1 MKEQGYQLKAIRGIL
16 GKVEENQKTEPEA
29 LLEAQAQA
37 VFRETGTGERNMSRQ
52 ENMEMKKNTEVE
64 NKETELPQAEVSQ
77 PLAGEKMR
85 QFQEIMNQV
94 IGRAIEENSE
104 KLSQDVSYLVHD
116 KLMKELEYLMR
127 VSDEREEERFK
138 RLDEVIRAY
147 QRENQ
152 GRAEAAAAALGRFP
166 FFRSRVKK
174 KKFGRNGNKM

>member
-1 MKEQGYQLKAIRGIL
+1 M
-16 GKVEENQKTEPEA
+16 EENQKTEPEA

-77 PLAGEKMR
+77 PLAGEKRR

-104 KLSQDVSYLVHD
+104 KLSQDVSGSSSGCARAVSIFPVPC
-116 KLMKELEYLMR
+116 KEKEIWT
-127 VSDEREEERFK
+127 EWE
-138 RLDEVIRAY
+138 
-147 QRENQ
+147 
-152 GRAEAAAAALGRFP
+152 
-166 FFRSRVKK
+166 
-174 KKFGRNGNKM
+174 

>member
-1 MKEQGYQLKAIRGIL
+1 
-16 GKVEENQKTEPEA
+16 
-29 LLEAQAQA
+29 
-37 VFRETGTGERNMSRQ
+37 MSRQ

-127 VSDEREEERFK
+127 VSEERFK
-138 RLDEVIRAY
+138 RLDEVIRVY

-152 GRAEAAAAALGRFP
+152 GRAEAAAAAPGRFP

>member
-1 MKEQGYQLKAIRGIL
+1 
-16 GKVEENQKTEPEA
+16 
-29 LLEAQAQA
+29 
-37 VFRETGTGERNMSRQ
+37 
-52 ENMEMKKNTEVE
+52 
-64 NKETELPQAEVSQ
+64 
-77 PLAGEKMR
+77 MR

-147 QRENQ
+147 QR
-152 GRAEAAAAALGRFP
+152 FP

>member
-1 MKEQGYQLKAIRGIL
+1 
-16 GKVEENQKTEPEA
+16 
-29 LLEAQAQA
+29 
-37 VFRETGTGERNMSRQ
+37 
-52 ENMEMKKNTEVE
+52 
-64 NKETELPQAEVSQ
+64 
-77 PLAGEKMR
+77 MR
-85 QFQEIMNQV
+85 QFQEIANQV

-152 GRAEAAAAALGRFP
+152 GRAEAAAAAPGRFP
-166 FFRSRVKK
+166 FSIPCKEKRNLDGMGTRCDKFCKGHKK
-174 KKFGRNGNKM
+174 PVGNDRLFM

>member
-1 MKEQGYQLKAIRGIL
+1 
-16 GKVEENQKTEPEA
+16 
-29 LLEAQAQA
+29 
-37 VFRETGTGERNMSRQ
+37 MSRQ

-64 NKETELPQAEVSQ
+64 NKETRTA
-77 PLAGEKMR
+77 AGKR
-85 QFQEIMNQV
+85 FPSLWRGRKCASFRRCMNQV
-94 IGRAIEENSE
+94 IGRAIRRKDSE

-152 GRAEAAAAALGRFP
+152 GRAEAAAAAPGRFP

-174 KKFGRNGNKM
+174 KKLDGMGIRCDKFCKRA

>member
-1 MKEQGYQLKAIRGIL
+1 
-16 GKVEENQKTEPEA
+16 
-29 LLEAQAQA
+29 
-37 VFRETGTGERNMSRQ
+37 
-52 ENMEMKKNTEVE
+52 
-64 NKETELPQAEVSQ
+64 
-77 PLAGEKMR
+77 MR

-147 QRENQ
+147 QRETRGERKQQRLRQ
-152 GRAEAAAAALGRFP
+152 GGFHFSGPVL
-166 FFRSRVKK
+166 KK

>member
-1 MKEQGYQLKAIRGIL
+1 
-16 GKVEENQKTEPEA
+16 
-29 LLEAQAQA
+29 
-37 VFRETGTGERNMSRQ
+37 
-52 ENMEMKKNTEVE
+52 
-64 NKETELPQAEVSQ
+64 
-77 PLAGEKMR
+77 MR

-152 GRAEAAAAALGRFP
+152 GRAEAAAAAPGRFP

-174 KKFGRNGNKM
+174 KEIWTEWGIKM

>member
-1 MKEQGYQLKAIRGIL
+1 
-16 GKVEENQKTEPEA
+16 
-29 LLEAQAQA
+29 
-37 VFRETGTGERNMSRQ
+37 MSRQ

-77 PLAGEKMR
+77 PLAGEKIR

-127 VSDEREEERFK
+127 VSDERRKER
-138 RLDEVIRAY
+138 
-147 QRENQ
+147 
-152 GRAEAAAAALGRFP
+152 
-166 FFRSRVKK
+166 
-174 KKFGRNGNKM
+174 

>member
-1 MKEQGYQLKAIRGIL
+1 
-16 GKVEENQKTEPEA
+16 
-29 LLEAQAQA
+29 
-37 VFRETGTGERNMSRQ
+37 MSRQ

-116 KLMKELEYLMR
+116 KI
-127 VSDEREEERFK
+127 DEGAGIPDAG
-138 RLDEVIRAY
+138 L
-147 QRENQ
+147 
-152 GRAEAAAAALGRFP
+152 
-166 FFRSRVKK
+166 
-174 KKFGRNGNKM
+174 

>member
-1 MKEQGYQLKAIRGIL
+1 
-16 GKVEENQKTEPEA
+16 
-29 LLEAQAQA
+29 
-37 VFRETGTGERNMSRQ
+37 
-52 ENMEMKKNTEVE
+52 
-64 NKETELPQAEVSQ
+64 
-77 PLAGEKMR
+77 MR

-152 GRAEAAAAALGRFP
+152 GRAEAAAAAQGGFP
-166 FFRSRVKK
+166 FLPVPCKEKEIWTEWEQDVISSAK
-174 KKFGRNGNKM
+174 GH